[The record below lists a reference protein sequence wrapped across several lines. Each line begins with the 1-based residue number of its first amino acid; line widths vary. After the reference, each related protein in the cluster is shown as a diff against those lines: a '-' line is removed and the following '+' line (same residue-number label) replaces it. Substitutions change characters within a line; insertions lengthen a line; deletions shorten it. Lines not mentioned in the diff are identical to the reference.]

1 MRTTRLLST
10 LAALALLAGLTAAP
24 ILAAPSAQG
33 GNLLQDPSFEQAASG
48 NWKWQWWKH
57 EITVNNPEN
66 KKEIDLNNSFFSP
79 SFMPS
84 VAKWDKESGGTSG
97 VAGEL
102 SGDQG
107 KKFQAGYYQTVSV
120 AAGSRVRFS
129 AYANGFCVDNLG
141 TKCNVTVRAGI
152 DPDGNDPGGSGS
164 FAGSVQWADSAT
176 VEKWV
181 MLTAPEVTVGPSGK
195 VTVIL
200 WGEPQWPFLYNAAY
214 FDETSLVVTAAAAVT
229 PTGAPPAAQPTSPPA
244 PAAPAPCAQMRF
256 VSDVTI
262 PDNSQIAPGAQFVK
276 TWRIKNTGT
285 CAWAGTLNFV
295 GTGNRMGGTSPT
307 SFPQVPAGQEAELS
321 ISLTAPA
328 QPGSYQSTWQ
338 VKTTDGTVLDNLF
351 LKIVVSGQA
360 APPVAAVTATP
371 QNAAPVPTATPTPT
385 PGQVCVLAFN
395 DRNGDGQQSADENPL
410 AGVVFALADSNGP
423 KDSYTTDGVSEPYCF
438 TNLPPGS
445 YTLTAKAPGGYSGTS
460 PKTQIVAISGGKE
473 DFVFGARRGG
483 AVATPTRAGSSGGGS
498 GATSSLLG
506 GAGRY
511 ILAGAALLVLIG
523 LGFVAGFVLM
533 SRR

>member
-10 LAALALLAGLTAAP
+10 FAAIAVLAGLMAAP
-24 ILAAPSAQG
+24 TLAAPSMQG

-57 EITVNNPEN
+57 EITVNNSDN

-84 VAKWDKESGGTSG
+84 ATKWDKESGGTSG

-102 SGDQG
+102 SGVQG
-107 KKFQAGYYQTVSV
+107 RKFQAGYYQTIAV

-129 AYANGFCVDNLG
+129 VYANGFCVDNIG
-141 TKCNVTVRAGI
+141 NKCDVIVRAGI
-152 DPDGNDPGGSGS
+152 DPDGNDPGENGN
-164 FAGSVQWADSAT
+164 FASSVQWTDSAT
-176 VEKWV
+176 HENWV
-181 MLTAPEVTVGPSGK
+181 ALTAPEVTVGPSGK
-195 VTVIL
+195 VTVLL
-200 WGEPQWPFLYNAAY
+200 WGEPKWPYLYNAAY
-214 FDETSLVVTAAAAVT
+214 FDEASLVVTAAAAA
-229 PTGAPPAAQPTSPPA
+229 PTGAPPTAQPTSPPA

-262 PDNSQIAPGAQFVK
+262 PDNAQIAPGTQFVK

-295 GTGNRMGGTSPT
+295 GTGNQMGGTSPT
-307 SFPQVPAGQEAELS
+307 SFAQVPAGQEAELS
-321 ISLTAPA
+321 ISLTAPM
-328 QPGSYQSTWQ
+328 QPGSYVSTWQ
-338 VKTTDGTVLDNLF
+338 VKTTNGVVLDNLF
-351 LKIVVSGQA
+351 LKIVVAGEA
-360 APPVAAVTATP
+360 APPAAAVTATP
-371 QNAAPVPTATPTPT
+371 QNQEPVPTATPTPM
-385 PGQVCVLAFN
+385 PGQICVLAFN

-438 TNLPPGS
+438 VDLQPGS

-483 AVATPTRAGSSGGGS
+483 AVATPTRASSGDGN
-498 GATSSLLG
+498 GATSGLLG

>member
-10 LAALALLAGLTAAP
+10 FAALALLAGLMAAP
-24 ILAAPSAQG
+24 TLAAPSRQG
-33 GNLLQDPSFEQAASG
+33 GNLLQDPSFEQAAAG
-48 NWKWQWWKH
+48 NWKWQWWKY
-57 EITVNNPEN
+57 ENVVYNDDKKKDPNPNE
-66 KKEIDLNNSFFSP
+66 SFYAP
-79 SFMPS
+79 AFMPS
-84 VAKWDKESGGTSG
+84 EAKWDKESGGTTG
-97 VAGEL
+97 AAGAL
-102 SGDQG
+102 SGKQEA
-107 KKFQAGYYQTVSV
+107 KFRAGFYQTVDV
-120 AAGSRVRFS
+120 AAGSKVRFS
-129 AYANGFCVDNLG
+129 VAVNGKCVARDG
-141 TKCNVTVRAGI
+141 TKCNVTLKAGI
-152 DPDGNDPGGSGS
+152 DPDGGTNWSSGNI
-164 FAGSVQWADSAT
+164 QWAETA
-176 VEKWV
+176 VGNEKYV
-181 MLTAPEVTVGPSGK
+181 VLTAPEVTVGASGK
-195 VTVIL
+195 VTVFT
-200 WGEPQWPFLYNAAY
+200 WGEPQWPMFYIAAY
-214 FDETSLVVTAAAAVT
+214 FDEASLVVTAAPAVT
-229 PTGAPPAAQPTSPPA
+229 PTGVPPTAPPAPP
-244 PAAPAPCAQMRF
+244 PAPAPCAQMRF

-262 PDNSQIAPGAQFVK
+262 PDNSQIVPGTQFVK
-276 TWRIKNTGT
+276 TWRVKNTGT

-328 QPGSYQSTWQ
+328 QPGPYQGTWQ
-338 VKTTDGTVLDNLF
+338 VKTTDGVVLDNLF
-351 LKIVVSGQA
+351 LKIVVAGEA

-371 QNAAPVPTATPTPT
+371 QGQVPVPTATPTPT

-438 TNLPPGS
+438 ADLQPGS

-483 AVATPTRAGSSGGGS
+483 AVATPTRASSGGGGNGAAS
-498 GATSSLLG
+498 GLLG

-511 ILAGAALLVLIG
+511 ILVGAALLVLIG

-533 SRR
+533 NRR